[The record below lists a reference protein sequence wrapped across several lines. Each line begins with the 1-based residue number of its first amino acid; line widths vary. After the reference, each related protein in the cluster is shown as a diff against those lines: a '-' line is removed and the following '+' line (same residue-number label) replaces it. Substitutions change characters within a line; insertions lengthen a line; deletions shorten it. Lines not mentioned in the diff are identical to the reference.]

1 MFLILMSGKV
11 SPCLTA
17 SSSLSTLSCFPIFVP
32 DPQWTAVQEQSKG
45 LITSA
50 ESPYTDKVQSRGSSE
65 AGDIVL
71 CMPNNVKEN
80 KSPVKKEGS
89 KTMAELQV
97 RFTFVLSSPE
107 THLTVISLFSQFQL
121 HKQQQHLPSIFPDIL
136 IVFGAIESLSI
147 AACAFRTC
155 TLAPNAMSPIFM
167 LQCLD
172 ARVSECV
179 CMHLCL
185 CIIYP

>member
-1 MFLILMSGKV
+1 MFSILMSGKV

-17 SSSLSTLSCFPIFVP
+17 SSSLSTLSCFPVFVP

-50 ESPYTDKVQSRGSSE
+50 ESPYTDKVQSSE

-121 HKQQQHLPSIFPDIL
+121 HKQQQHLPSIFLDTL

-155 TLAPNAMSPIFM
+155 ILAPLPLIKCHEPNFHAAVFS
-167 LQCLD
+167 CK
-172 ARVSECV
+172 CV
-179 CMHLCL
+179 
-185 CIIYP
+185 